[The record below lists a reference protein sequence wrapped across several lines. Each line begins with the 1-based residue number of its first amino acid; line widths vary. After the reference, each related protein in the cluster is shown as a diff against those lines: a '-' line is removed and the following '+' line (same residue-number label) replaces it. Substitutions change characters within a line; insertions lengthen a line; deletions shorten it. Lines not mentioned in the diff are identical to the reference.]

1 MLAGRR
7 GEGAAA
13 RHLRLGVTAV
23 AVIAVVGTVG
33 LTLAEH
39 FNPLESLYDTLG
51 LMTTSGGFDR
61 PRTEAGRVLAIVLL
75 IAGVAALFYT
85 LGALAEFLIEGHL
98 GRALARRRMDR
109 RIEKLTAHAIICG
122 YGRVGRQIAQ
132 ELAQANQTFV
142 VVDML
147 DANAELLEREGRLYL
162 RADATTDEALLEAG
176 IKRASVLL
184 AATDAD
190 TENIAITLSARALAP
205 ELWIVARANHDETRA
220 KLSRAGANRV
230 LSPYRIGGH
239 RMAALARS
247 PHLVDFLDTAME
259 SGGLDLAL
267 EEVAVASDS
276 PLAGL
281 LLPVIP
287 TSLPPGLRDA
297 TIIAVRPAGTDD
309 WETVGERTGA
319 PIRPGDYL
327 IVLRTGGAPS
337 PPS

>member
-7 GEGAAA
+7 SESAAA

-23 AVIAVVGTVG
+23 AVIAVVGTIG
-33 LTLAEH
+33 LTLSEH

-61 PRTEAGRVLAIVLL
+61 PRTDVGRVLAIALL
-75 IAGVAALFYT
+75 ISGVSALFYT
-85 LGALAEFLIEGHL
+85 LGALAEFLIEGHF

-109 RIEKLTAHAIICG
+109 RIGKLTGHAIICG

-132 ELAQANQTFV
+132 ELAQAKKAFV
-142 VVDML
+142 VVDVL
-147 DANAELLEREGRLYL
+147 EANAELLEREGHPYL
-162 RADATTDEALLEAG
+162 HADATTDEALLEAG
-176 IKRASVLL
+176 IKRAAVLL

-205 ELWIVARANHDETRA
+205 DLRIVARANHDETEA
-220 KLSRAGANRV
+220 KLLRAGANRV
-230 LSPYRIGGH
+230 LSPYRLGGH
-239 RMAALARS
+239 RMATLARS

-267 EEVAVASDS
+267 EEMAVAPDS
-276 PLAGL
+276 PLVGL
-281 LLPVIP
+281 LLPV
-287 TSLPPGLRDA
+287 TAAGLPPVLRDA

-309 WETVGERTGA
+309 WETVGERAGA

-327 IVLRTGGAPS
+327 IVLRTGGAS
-337 PPS
+337 RPPS